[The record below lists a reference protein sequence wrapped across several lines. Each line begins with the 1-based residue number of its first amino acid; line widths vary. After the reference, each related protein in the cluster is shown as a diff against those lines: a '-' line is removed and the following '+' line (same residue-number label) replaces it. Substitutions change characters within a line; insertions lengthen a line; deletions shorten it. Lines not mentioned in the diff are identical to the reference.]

1 MTRGGILG
9 RIPGD
14 HACAKA
20 PLAMMDVDTP
30 PQDRRMQGSGG
41 RRLTQIAEHQ
51 VSKHQGRV
59 RPLRPGAL
67 AARVFRAQHLRA
79 WCIGLLC
86 VAAVLGAAAW
96 AYQRATVYYLTEA
109 SQRGENTLRL
119 ATATLR
125 GQLARY
131 EPLPQLIAQQRVI
144 VNLLSAPDSP
154 GRIAAANQYLRA
166 TATIL
171 EASDIYVMQTDGN
184 TLAASNFNTDVSFIG
199 GNFAFR
205 PYFLDALSDGQG
217 RFFALGTTSLKRGYY
232 FGAPILVDGAV
243 QGVLVIKIDLD
254 EIEEAWGGGD
264 YQVLVTDPEGIV
276 FLSSYRDWTF
286 RALLPLTPERLART
300 GATRRYASTDLLEL
314 PHQMSWVGPDLRLM
328 TVPMADA
335 TPEFVVVSEP
345 MPDAGWTVNVLLNT
359 ASARV
364 QARTMVTTGMLL
376 VVLAALSVWVVRQ
389 QRRALADRLELQR
402 TAREDLER
410 RVAERTAQLGALNTA
425 LESEVAER
433 RATETVL
440 RQTQADLIQ
449 AGKLAAL
456 GQMSAALSH
465 EFNQPLAATRNYA
478 ENAQLLLDR
487 GRVQDAHDNVGRIV
501 ALVDRMTRISRH
513 LRNFARKPNAKL
525 TVVELAP
532 VVQAMQEMMAWRFE
546 QTGAVLDVDLGP
558 GGAHVIAGPVRLQ
571 QVLVN
576 LVSNALDATEG
587 AANRTLH
594 LRARVKKDTVRLIL
608 RDHGPG
614 VLPGLGDRIFDPF
627 FSTKG
632 VGKGLGLGLSISYN
646 IMRDFGGDL
655 SVRNHPGGGAEFT
668 LTLRAARADMEAA
681 E

>member
-1 MTRGGILG
+1 MAQTSQHEAAIRSPAAHPVGAGGGL
-9 RIPGD
+9 
-14 HACAKA
+14 
-20 PLAMMDVDTP
+20 
-30 PQDRRMQGSGG
+30 SG
-41 RRLTQIAEHQ
+41 
-51 VSKHQGRV
+51 
-59 RPLRPGAL
+59 
-67 AARVFRAQHLRA
+67 VFRGRGLRA
-79 WCIGLLC
+79 WCAALLC
-86 VAAVLGAAAW
+86 VAVVLGTAAW
-96 AYQRATVYYLTEA
+96 VYQRATVHYLTEA
-109 SQRGENTLRL
+109 GQRGENTLRL

-144 VNLLSAPDSP
+144 VNLLSAPDNTA
-154 GRIAAANQYLRA
+154 RIAAANQYLRA
-166 TATIL
+166 TASIL

-184 TLAASNFNTDVSFIG
+184 TLAASNFDTAVSFIG

-205 PYFLDALSDGQG
+205 PYFLDAMSEGQG
-217 RFFALGTTSLKRGYY
+217 RFFALGTTSMKRGYY
-232 FGAPILVDGAV
+232 FGAPIRVDGDV
-243 QGVLVIKIDLD
+243 RGVLVIKIDLD
-254 EIEEAWGGGD
+254 EIEDAWGGSD

-276 FLSSYRDWTF
+276 FLSSHADWRF
-286 RALLPLTPERLART
+286 RALLPLTPDRLART
-300 GATRRYASTDLLEL
+300 EATRRYATTNLQEL
-314 PHQMSWVGPDLRLM
+314 PHQSTTISPDLHLM
-328 TVPMADA
+328 TIPMADA
-335 TPEFVVVSEP
+335 APEFVVVSEP

-364 QARTMVTTGMLL
+364 QARTMVTTGLLL
-376 VVLAALSVWVVRQ
+376 VVLIALSVWVVRQ
-389 QRRALADRLELQR
+389 QRRALADRLQLQR

-425 LESEVAER
+425 LESEVTER

-501 ALVDRMTRISRH
+501 SLVDRMTRISRH

-525 TVVELAP
+525 TVVELAQ
-532 VVQAMQEMMAWRFE
+532 VVHAMQEMMAWRFE
-546 QTGAVLDVDLGP
+546 QTGAALNVDLEP
-558 GGAHVIAGPVRLQ
+558 VSMQVIAGPVRLQ

-587 AANRTLH
+587 SANRTLH
-594 LRARVKKDTVRLIL
+594 LRARKRGATVRLTL

-614 VLPGLGDRIFDPF
+614 VVPGLGDRIFDPF

-668 LTLRAARADMEAA
+668 LSLRAARAEIEAA